1 MTFVLVHFFPHYFQQ
16 VGEMLNYCEKDM
28 SCSLTVSHRSAID
41 RHELSLWQYYELY
54 KYLFF
59 EACGYCAASW
69 EDLSV
74 VTGTAKASFVS
85 CKGLLLLFVDSLPT
99 KNTFFISD

>member
-1 MTFVLVHFFPHYFQQ
+1 MQFNSIPY
-16 VGEMLNYCEKDM
+16 
-28 SCSLTVSHRSAID
+28 
-41 RHELSLWQYYELY
+41 ELSLWIYYELY

-99 KNTFFISD
+99 KKRFLSLIKSIQLMSEIYGRI